1 MDVVLAVIVQ
11 FGLYGLLT
19 IGVAVIFAAT
29 RVVNLAQGDLLMVGA
44 YVAVSVDSAAFG
56 WRVLLAPVVGLPLL
70 LVLERLLLR
79 GRLADGA
86 ATMLVTWGAGLALRQ
101 GAELWFGATPRSVPA
116 PVDGVVDVLGTP
128 YPAYRLVCAGVAL
141 PVIALVLFAAYRTGW
156 GLALRAVAD
165 NPDMAALL
173 GTNPQRMR
181 TTAFVVG
188 GSLAVLA
195 GALYSPILAVNPSMG
210 FSVLVPVF
218 FGLLFSRP
226 GALGTAAGA
235 ALGVAALAVL
245 LRTWLSDIVAEA
257 VFYIVVI
264 GVAAV
269 RANPLIRRFLSWCSV
284 LPFRASR
291 ARAS

>member
-1 MDVVLAVIVQ
+1 MDVVLAIFVQ

-19 IGVAVIFAAT
+19 MGVAVIFAAT

-44 YVAVSVDSAAFG
+44 YVAVTLDSAAFG
-56 WRVLLAPVVGLPLL
+56 WRVLLAPAIGLPLL

-79 GRLADGA
+79 GRLTDGA

-101 GAELWFGATPRSVPA
+101 IAELSYGATPRSVPA
-116 PVDGVVDVLGTP
+116 PVNGVVDVLGTP
-128 YPAYRLVCAGVAL
+128 YPAYRLIAAGVAL
-141 PVIALVLFAAYRTGW
+141 AVIGGVLLAAYRTGW

-165 NPDMAALL
+165 NPGMAALL

-181 TTAFVVG
+181 TTAFAIG

-195 GALYSPILAVNPSMG
+195 GALYAPTLAVTPSMG
-210 FSVLVPVF
+210 FTVLVPVF

-235 ALGVAALAVL
+235 AFAVAALAVL

-269 RANPLIRRFLSWCSV
+269 RAHPRIRRFVSWCSV
-284 LPFRASR
+284 TL
-291 ARAS
+291 ARA